1 MTTMRVKF
9 AKGEELKYI
18 SHLDLMRLFQRSFRR
33 ANIPVRY
40 SEGFNPHP
48 KFSLATALPLGV
60 SSEGEYM
67 DVEVDGSIS
76 TEEFIQKTN
85 QVLPLGIKV
94 LKGEI
99 VEGKESIMSLIRW
112 SNYIIEASLMNS
124 METDE
129 IKEEIEKLLSLESII
144 ITKEKKKGKK
154 VTTREE
160 DIRDRIKELQ
170 LLINDDK
177 KIVLKTTLMTG
188 SQGNLKPEKLIDIF
202 HEHTNIKLDL
212 DTIKI
217 QRLDLFVEQEGVIG
231 TPI

>member
-9 AKGEELKYI
+9 IKGEELKYI
-18 SHLDLMRLFQRSFRR
+18 SHLDLMRLFQRSFRK
-33 ANIPVRY
+33 ANVPIKY

-60 SSEGEYM
+60 SSQGEYM
-67 DVEVDGSIS
+67 DVEVEGDIS
-76 TEEFIQKTN
+76 TGEFVEKTN
-85 QVLPLGIKV
+85 QVLPLGIKI
-94 LKGEI
+94 LKAEV

-112 SNYIIEASLMNS
+112 SNYIIEASMEEL

-129 IKEEIEKLLSLESII
+129 IKEEIEKLLRLESII

-160 DIRDRIKELQ
+160 DIRERIKEIQ
-170 LLINDDK
+170 LLVHDDK

-188 SQGNLKPEKLIDIF
+188 SKGNLKPEKLIDIF

-217 QRLDLFVEQEGVIG
+217 QRLELFVEQEGVIG